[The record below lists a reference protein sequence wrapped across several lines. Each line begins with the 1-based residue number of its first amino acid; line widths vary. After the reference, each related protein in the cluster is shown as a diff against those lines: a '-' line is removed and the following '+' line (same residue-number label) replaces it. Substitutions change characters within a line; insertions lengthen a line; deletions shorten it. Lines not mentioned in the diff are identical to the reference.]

1 MISGD
6 FVFSNVGFAGVRCT
20 YCDVFFCVFI
30 SVLFSFVFDLPDK
43 ENNDRTRCLI
53 HSNLQILVEVLSGM
67 QELSAS
73 KRVECCLVQ
82 GGKLSSSLQALRCSF
97 FTFGWCIVDCICVTG
112 FDVSQARCFKL
123 VRFSCICLA
132 VCCFVFA
139 FGVVSFFDLPIVSL
153 LVLIAAE
160 GHKGTAK

>member
-1 MISGD
+1 
-6 FVFSNVGFAGVRCT
+6 
-20 YCDVFFCVFI
+20 
-30 SVLFSFVFDLPDK
+30 
-43 ENNDRTRCLI
+43 
-53 HSNLQILVEVLSGM
+53 
-67 QELSAS
+67 
-73 KRVECCLVQ
+73 
-82 GGKLSSSLQALRCSF
+82 
-97 FTFGWCIVDCICVTG
+97 
-112 FDVSQARCFKL
+112 L

>member
-1 MISGD
+1 LGKHGWNFDRQEILGKLISGD

-30 SVLFSFVFDLPDK
+30 SVLLSFVFDLPDK

-82 GGKLSSSLQALRCSF
+82 GGKLSSSLHALRCSF

-112 FDVSQARCFKL
+112 F
-123 VRFSCICLA
+123 
-132 VCCFVFA
+132 
-139 FGVVSFFDLPIVSL
+139 
-153 LVLIAAE
+153 
-160 GHKGTAK
+160 

>member
-1 MISGD
+1 M
-6 FVFSNVGFAGVRCT
+6 
-20 YCDVFFCVFI
+20 
-30 SVLFSFVFDLPDK
+30 
-43 ENNDRTRCLI
+43 
-53 HSNLQILVEVLSGM
+53 
-67 QELSAS
+67 
-73 KRVECCLVQ
+73 ECRSC
-82 GGKLSSSLQALRCSF
+82 LQAKGLSVAWCRAASF
-97 FTFGWCIVDCICVTG
+97 HHHYTHYAVHFLHLGGASQIAFASPVVDVW
-112 FDVSQARCFKL
+112 QARCFKL